1 MNLEQIYINNRE
13 HVAKYIQLKIN
24 ELEIKQENEKDL
36 DKVTTNDTIDLFKQ
50 AKEVILKSN
59 IR

>member
-1 MNLEQIYINNRE
+1 MNLEQIYTNNRE
-13 HVAKYIQLKIN
+13 LVAKYIQLKIN
-24 ELEIKQENEKDL
+24 ELEIKQENEKGL
-36 DKVTTNDTIDLFKQ
+36 DKVTTNDMIDLFKQ